1 MSVLQVG
8 RELKDGGKIISLIPE
23 YHTTH
28 VIVEYPDT
36 RLAKIDAHTAE
47 IYLQKTQL
55 EEEFEQINL
64 KVREAIDALTEVK
77 VMVEKRGA
85 NQKAWLPLDV
95 EDYSLWRPLMELVED
110 TLYWTTSSHRCS
122 NPE

>member
-47 IYLQKTQL
+47 IYLKKTQL
-55 EEEFEQINL
+55 EEEFDAINS
-64 KVREAIDALTEVK
+64 KVWVAINALTEAK
-77 VMVEKRGA
+77 VIIEKRGA
-85 NQKAWLPLDV
+85 NQDAWKPLDV
-95 EDYSLWRPLMELVED
+95 EDYTLWRPLSELVND